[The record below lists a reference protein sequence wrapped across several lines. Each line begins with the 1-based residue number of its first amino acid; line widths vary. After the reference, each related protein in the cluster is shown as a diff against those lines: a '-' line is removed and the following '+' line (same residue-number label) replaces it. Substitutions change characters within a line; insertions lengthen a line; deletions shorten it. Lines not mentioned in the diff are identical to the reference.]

1 VNFLKVENRFF
12 SYTIHPK
19 NSFPFLHSS
28 YLHPLTFLL
37 PTFPLQKRSGLQEMT
52 ARQDKHDT
60 LRHGKALSIK
70 AGQGHPRRGKD
81 SQEQAKESELH
92 LPPLLGVSPGHQA
105 DSQNIYMQIHTG
117 PCLSFQS
124 LNRMN
129 YHCLHGGR
137 EDKGLS
143 IKSADQT

>member
-1 VNFLKVENRFF
+1 MLRLSNL
-12 SYTIHPK
+12 S
-19 NSFPFLHSS
+19 NSPPH
-28 YLHPLTFLL
+28 LHPLLPVLL
-37 PTFPLQKRSGLQEMT
+37 APCHLPSNPDPFPLFPLQKREAGLQEMT

>member
-1 VNFLKVENRFF
+1 MLRLSNL
-12 SYTIHPK
+12 S
-19 NSFPFLHSS
+19 NSPPH
-28 YLHPLTFLL
+28 LHPLLPVLL
-37 PTFPLQKRSGLQEMT
+37 APCHLPSNPDPFPLFPLQKREAGLQEMT
-52 ARQDKHDT
+52 ARQDKQDT